1 MAEEENKEPKK
12 VEKSPEPTVKKVVK
26 KEGAPPLKKPGAK
39 KKPVKGK
46 TRKPHPGKKKV
57 RGKPKKIERV
67 NLYSIDGKAKG
78 KIELPKVFFED
89 VRVDLIRRAHS
100 ASQANRRQAYG
111 PSSVSGMSHSTST
124 WGKGRGVARVQRLSQ
139 GRTAVESP
147 GNVGGRRAH
156 PPRPIKDWSKK
167 INKKERRHAR
177 NSALSATKDMD
188 MVAARG
194 HRFDDSIT
202 LPLIVED
209 TIEKIK
215 TVREAINTLE
225 KLGVKDDLMRAKS
238 GIHIRAGRGK
248 MRGRRYRKPKS
259 LLIVVKD
266 HDKVK
271 RGFGNLSGVDVTT
284 PEHMNIEL
292 LAPGGIPGRLTL
304 ISKGALK
311 QLEKW

>member
-12 VEKSPEPTVKKVVK
+12 VEKSHKPTTKKVVK
-26 KEGAPPLKKPGAK
+26 KEGVGPSKKPGAK

-46 TRKPHPGKKKV
+46 TRKPLPDKKKTK
-57 RGKPKKIERV
+57 GKPKKIERV

-78 KIELPKVFFED
+78 KIELPKVFMED
-89 VRVDLIRRAHS
+89 VRSDLIRRAHS

-111 PSSVSGMSHSTST
+111 PSPMSGMMHSTST
-124 WGKGRGVARVQRLSQ
+124 WGKGRGVSRVQRLSQ

-156 PPRPIKDWSKK
+156 PPRPIKDWSLK

-177 NSALSATKDMD
+177 NAALSATKELD

-194 HRFDDSIT
+194 HKFDDSIT
-202 LPLIVED
+202 LPLVVED
-209 TIEKIK
+209 SIEKIK
-215 TVREAINTLE
+215 TVREAISTLE
-225 KLGVKDDLMRAKS
+225 KLGVKDDLIRAKS

-259 LLIVVKD
+259 LLIVVKNYE
-266 HDKVK
+266 KVK

-284 PEHMNIEL
+284 PEQMNIEQ
-292 LAPGGIPGRLTL
+292 LAPGGLPGRLTL